1 MIPIDKLLSTRNKV
15 LIIGLLFALAPTII
29 LGTAVYT
36 SARKHTDESSISAL
50 KAFADAKARELDQYA
65 RGLWETGDF
74 IANQDVIIQGFDT
87 LAYANY
93 NINAW
98 NWRNVDRPRIDS
110 LGKKV
115 LEQTEFES
123 LMLFS
128 PSGTLVYSTNP
139 EHEPGTDFS
148 EFECVALALQGRKT
162 FGGMAISE
170 SSEPGCI
177 SIVIP
182 VAKADP
188 AEEILGAVGFTA
200 PALRFEQIIA
210 ADLNH
215 LGSTAKV
222 YLIDE
227 SGNPLTG
234 AAQAAWPE
242 ESLLEAILT
251 GRTGFSRL
259 EKYKDE
265 SGEKVIG
272 YATVIQ
278 AGDKAYGLVVE
289 VAERE
294 ILAPLAGVI
303 RWTLLISCLVVV
315 AVAVVTNSLTQ
326 DFVRPLINA
335 ATMIKDLA
343 DGGGDLTKRLEVDS
357 DGETGQLAVA
367 LNQFL
372 DYITDVIRNITVA
385 SDHLAA
391 TSEELS
397 ATAEESTSIAEQIA
411 ETALQLASGA
421 AEQSESAS
429 ETAAATE
436 NLAMAVEKVAVGTQ
450 AQHRTVDTMHKI
462 IEDSI
467 VVFGEVMQALENV
480 QTVAT
485 QNTAAASKA
494 SESIQVLTTSMGNIQ
509 SANESAAS
517 QVVELH
523 DLSQSIRQIV
533 AIIDDIASQT
543 NLLALNAA
551 IEAARAGEHGRG
563 FAVVAD
569 EVRKLA
575 ERSLAETKN
584 ISELI
589 ERVASAIDSTV
600 ASIEQSTHEIK
611 NGTAVAEN
619 ATVVLAEI
627 GEAVAGTQEEINK
640 LLASFEK
647 LQHATAQSEAAVSE
661 IAKYANENLAAVDA
675 MAASAEEVK
684 RLVENV
690 AAVSQQSAA
699 AIEQVA
705 ASIREMASA
714 SDQVSSSA
722 QDLAGQADALRNIVS
737 NFKIQ

>member
-1 MIPIDKLLSTRNKV
+1 
-15 LIIGLLFALAPTII
+15 
-29 LGTAVYT
+29 
-36 SARKHTDESSISAL
+36 
-50 KAFADAKARELDQYA
+50 
-65 RGLWETGDF
+65 
-74 IANQDVIIQGFDT
+74 
-87 LAYANY
+87 
-93 NINAW
+93 
-98 NWRNVDRPRIDS
+98 
-110 LGKKV
+110 
-115 LEQTEFES
+115 
-123 LMLFS
+123 
-128 PSGTLVYSTNP
+128 
-139 EHEPGTDFS
+139 
-148 EFECVALALQGRKT
+148 
-162 FGGMAISE
+162 
-170 SSEPGCI
+170 
-177 SIVIP
+177 
-182 VAKADP
+182 
-188 AEEILGAVGFTA
+188 
-200 PALRFEQIIA
+200 ALRFEQIIA

-315 AVAVVTNSLTQ
+315 AVAVLTNSLTQ

-589 ERVASAIDSTV
+589 ERVSSAIDSTV

-647 LQHATAQSEAAVSE
+647 LQ
-661 IAKYANENLAAVDA
+661 
-675 MAASAEEVK
+675 
-684 RLVENV
+684 
-690 AAVSQQSAA
+690 
-699 AIEQVA
+699 
-705 ASIREMASA
+705 
-714 SDQVSSSA
+714 
-722 QDLAGQADALRNIVS
+722 
-737 NFKIQ
+737 